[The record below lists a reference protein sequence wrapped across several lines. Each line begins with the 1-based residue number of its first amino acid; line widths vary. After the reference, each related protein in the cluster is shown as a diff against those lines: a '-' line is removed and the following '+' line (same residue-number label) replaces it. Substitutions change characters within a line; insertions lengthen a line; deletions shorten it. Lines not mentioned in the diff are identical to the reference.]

1 MFYSHRS
8 TGQAFSF
15 FRRRVCNTDTGIDL
29 PPCFIIQQSCF
40 NLRHRYLH
48 KVLRLGSSF
57 QVQESVPCDWC
68 HHLSSSGENTRQHWR
83 LHGPY
88 TVNTHYCVPT
98 RHPNQVSTTASLRVT
113 LHLSVIQTSC
123 LALCGTL
130 ISSFFFRLCFCDSSL
145 LLLTSIL
152 SSSVV
157 LPGASSGLVPLRP
170 LFAYSVHSFDFPRVE
185 LSQSLTATRAL
196 RDKQEQVAGLLID
209 PTVVRSPAPYR

>member
-113 LHLSVIQTSC
+113 LHLSIIQKSC

-130 ISSFFFRLCFCDSSL
+130 ISSFFF
-145 LLLTSIL
+145 
-152 SSSVV
+152 SSVF
-157 LPGASSGLVPLRP
+157 LRFLSFASHL
-170 LFAYSVHSFDFPRVE
+170 HSFFFRGVAWCIIGPRSFTPIVC
-185 LSQSLTATRAL
+185 LFC
-196 RDKQEQVAGLLID
+196 
-209 PTVVRSPAPYR
+209 PFF